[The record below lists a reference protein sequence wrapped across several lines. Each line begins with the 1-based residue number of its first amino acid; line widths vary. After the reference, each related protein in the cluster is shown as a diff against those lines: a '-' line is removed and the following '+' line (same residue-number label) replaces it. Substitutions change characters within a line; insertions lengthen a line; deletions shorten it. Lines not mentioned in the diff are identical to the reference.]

1 MYNHSNNYT
10 KAVIRPRFV
19 NIGEYSFL
27 KLGACSPTAQQAR
40 GEEIIEETFPLVSFP
55 MIFECHPLLSTL
67 LGNQ

>member
-1 MYNHSNNYT
+1 MYNHLNNYT

-40 GEEIIEETFPLVSFP
+40 GEEIRERNIPTCFISYDF
-55 MIFECHPLLSTL
+55 
-67 LGNQ
+67 